1 MYVFFGFKVVVFV
14 FVLIWSLDA
23 AMEIALSKDN
33 KDLLTY
39 YIDIW
44 EIHTG
49 CLFYKCHFP
58 KNRNPSQLFLYILYK
73 RRMWLD
79 LI

>member
-23 AMEIALSKDN
+23 AMEIALSRDN

-39 YIDIW
+39 YIDM
-44 EIHTG
+44 G
-49 CLFYKCHFP
+49 
-58 KNRNPSQLFLYILYK
+58 NPH
-73 RRMWLD
+73 RMPVL
-79 LI
+79 

>member
-39 YIDIW
+39 YIDM
-44 EIHTG
+44 G
-49 CLFYKCHFP
+49 
-58 KNRNPSQLFLYILYK
+58 NPH
-73 RRMWLD
+73 RMPVL
-79 LI
+79 